1 MKKASIIGLGN
12 ILEGDSGVGCYILDA
27 LSQERLGDSV
37 HLSYLGADPRYAGG
51 LLYDADFAVIVR
63 ALSMGGPAGMVHCWD
78 CRTFQQNAAWL
89 VNEFQT
95 IGFLINALGWT
106 VLAGG
111 FSWDFLFLWIDPK
124 VTEGL
129 GISSEAHN
137 ALRTAVQIIKK
148 NLFDRGFLSE
158 TAAEISQ
165 IYRREVLR
173 TVA

>member
-12 ILEGDSGVGCYILDA
+12 ILEGDFGVGCYILDA

-37 HLSYLGADPRYAGG
+37 HLAYLGDDPRYAGG
-51 LLYDADFAVIVR
+51 LLYEADFAVIVQ
-63 ALSMGGPAGMVHCWD
+63 ALEIGGSAGMVHCWD
-78 CRTFQQNAAWL
+78 YRTFQQNAAWF

-95 IGFLINALGWT
+95 IEFLVNALGWT
-106 VLAGG
+106 ALAGG
-111 FSWDFLFLWIDPK
+111 LPEDLLFLWIEPK

-129 GISSEAHN
+129 GISREVHK

-165 IYRREVLR
+165 IYRLEVLR